1 MVNQDGI
8 VAVLDWEV
16 AHIGDPM
23 RDLGWMLTHSWR
35 FGRAHLPVGGFGEV
49 ADFFAGYESVSG
61 QSVDRVAVKFWQV
74 FGSFWWAVGCLGMAE
89 HYRNGPDQSVE
100 RPGIGRRS
108 SECQIDCV
116 NLLIP
121 GPVTLA
127 GTESSGGL
135 VDMPRADEL
144 LQSVIDFLREQ
155 VMHETTGRTQFL
167 SRVASNSLDIV
178 QRELALG
185 EAAAHHEC
193 SGLQTLLNSGDE
205 DLIELRWQLVRGL
218 RDKRIALDAPGLATH
233 LRACVAN
240 QINIDQPGYPGLL
253 TALRGGEGV

>member
-1 MVNQDGI
+1 MEV
-8 VAVLDWEV
+8 VETVLHELS
-16 AHIGDPM
+16 HQY
-23 RDLGWMLTHSWR
+23 L
-35 FGRAHLPVGGFGEV
+35 F
-49 ADFFAGYESVSG
+49 
-61 QSVDRVAVKFWQV
+61 
-74 FGSFWWAVGCLGMAE
+74 
-89 HYRNGPDQSVE
+89 
-100 RPGIGRRS
+100 
-108 SECQIDCV
+108 
-116 NLLIP
+116 IP
-121 GPVTLA
+121 GQVTLA
-127 GTESSGGL
+127 ETESSGGL